1 MSKPVCA
8 VVGVGPGNGAAFA
21 RKFSDEGYRV
31 ALMARSSITTGDL
44 AEELPDARAYECD
57 VTDPAHI
64 EGAFGAAAEELG
76 PIDTVIYNA
85 GSGVFGNFLENS
97 PEDFESAW
105 RINAMGLFIAARKV
119 APPMIDAGRGNII
132 VTGATASLRGGAR
145 FAAFASAKA
154 AQRNLAESMAREL
167 GPKGIHV
174 ALLVVDGVV
183 DTPRSRSMMKDA
195 SDDAFM
201 QPSHIAAAAWSLVQ
215 QPRSAWTFLMELRP
229 FGEKW

>member
-21 RKFSDEGYRV
+21 RKFSDEGHRV
-31 ALMARSSITTGDL
+31 ALMARSAITTGDL

-64 EGAFGAAAEELG
+64 EGAFGAATEELG
-76 PIDTVIYNA
+76 PIDTLIYNA
-85 GSGVFGNFLENS
+85 GSGVFGSFLENS
-97 PEDFESAW
+97 PEDFETAW

-119 APPMIDAGRGNII
+119 APNMIDAGRGNII

-174 ALLVVDGVV
+174 ALLVVDGMV
-183 DTPRSRSMMKDA
+183 DTPRARATMKDVP
-195 SDDAFM
+195 DDKFM
-201 QPSHIAAAAWSLVQ
+201 QPAHIAAAAWAIAS
-215 QPRSAWTFLMELRP
+215 QPKSAWSFLMELRP